1 MSIASRTSSRTSPH
15 QSRAPP
21 PADVFFSE
29 LDGGRRQVPR
39 AERGPRTYVRDSRAR
54 ARCRVHVCVVSN
66 KNHASNSRPH
76 ARNTSNTKITSTRLV
91 TRVTQSTRT
100 RARRAAARTATANRA
115 TRAISSLSPVL
126 LYTRVACNRRLDGQ
140 QRGWPVRVL
149 ASRVVVREDAAN
161 DDHRAQSARPR
172 DLCSCW

>member
-21 PADVFFSE
+21 PADVFLENWTVAAGQCASA
-29 LDGGRRQVPR
+29 DGDRD
-39 AERGPRTYVRDSRAR
+39 VRVSR

-100 RARRAAARTATANRA
+100 RARRAAARTATGRREQSHRCPQCFSIRA
-115 TRAISSLSPVL
+115 LLAIGDSTGSSAGGLYGYSRRAW
-126 LYTRVACNRRLDGQ
+126 LYAKTPPMQTAV
-140 QRGWPVRVL
+140 P
-149 ASRVVVREDAAN
+149 
-161 DDHRAQSARPR
+161 SADRYVTAFPK
-172 DLCSCW
+172 

>member
-21 PADVFFSE
+21 PADVFLE
-29 LDGGRRQVPR
+29 NWTVAAGQRR
-39 AERGPRTYVRDSRAR
+39 VRMGTATRVSR

-91 TRVTQSTRT
+91 TRVTRSTRT
-100 RARRAAARTATANRA
+100 RARRAAARTNSNRLQGDASNLIRHRCPQCFSIRALLAIGDSTGSSAGGLYGYSRRAWLYAKTPPMQTAV
-115 TRAISSLSPVL
+115 P
-126 LYTRVACNRRLDGQ
+126 
-140 QRGWPVRVL
+140 
-149 ASRVVVREDAAN
+149 
-161 DDHRAQSARPR
+161 SADRYVTAFPK
-172 DLCSCW
+172 